1 MGATDP
7 GPSPDRVHRHWHGR
21 ATADD
26 GPHRYAL
33 ALAAATGAPIQVAG
47 QVMDPLA
54 VPAHDDLLA
63 QFTRDVPVP
72 RPRRH
77 RFARMFRSH
86 PRPA

>member
-1 MGATDP
+1 MSAP
-7 GPSPDRVHRHWHGR
+7 
-21 ATADD
+21 ADSRPPARPVVMRLPAREFEYRRPRLY
-26 GPHRYAL
+26 GGVR
-33 ALAAATGAPIQVAG
+33 IG
-47 QVMDPLA
+47 QVMDQLA

>member
-47 QVMDPLA
+47 QVMDQLA
-54 VPAHDDLLA
+54 VPAQDDLLG
-63 QFTRDVPVP
+63 QFTRHVPLP
-72 RPRRH
+72 RPKH
-77 RFARMFRSH
+77 DRFARLFLGH
-86 PRPA
+86 PRAA